1 MDPVGP
7 CLEVLI
13 VDTQIRELR
22 VETDVRWEVE
32 MVETRYVVSRRVKLA
47 SPASPVRTKHA
58 GNLVLHATET
68 KREPQ
73 RT

>member
-7 CLEVLI
+7 CLEVLM

-22 VETDVRWEVE
+22 VQTDVRWEVE

-58 GNLVLHATET
+58 APAKVRPSARYLMKDT
-68 KREPQ
+68 
-73 RT
+73 